1 MAENELFQA
10 VRSNDLDRA
19 RQLLLENQVDVN
31 SKNSF
36 GSTALITAC
45 RRGNVAFI
53 LLLLENGANINLQ
66 DSAGYT
72 ALFWACQY
80 TDLEVAR
87 LLLACGADIDVE
99 NHRGK
104 TAYTVASK
112 PVKDEIKQWSGTEG
126 KKKAKPSNEETV
138 QRTQRVPRDKDS
150 ITLKSTQLPE
160 AIVSPE
166 HDYSEVSNLPVLS
179 IPGPLSE
186 FSQQAGSESYQDSGL
201 SSVLADS
208 SLTTGTKLTS
218 VGPRD
223 GDQKLAETNDILDEK
238 AEQASEYSD
247 TSNTGSIYTDSMDN
261 LAAELLKRLD
271 FVNLAEDSRG
281 AIVALLPEILQDF
294 AVRLGFNTQD
304 QDQDLRAAM
313 YYIWRQRSKIASRFH
328 RICELD
334 MQPIRSSA
342 DDMPLQEKMD
352 LWKLDEDAQIPEESE
367 NLPFD
372 FALSNEPNGDTLKSP
387 AQEQK
392 TSKSHGGE
400 YFDSVGKSE
409 AFTWLVGRLQS
420 EARLAKTT
428 PEASFVLRDL
438 VPKQKRP
445 RRGERPEST
454 DVKFELDWE
463 PNLFFE
469 DQKCTV
475 PPSEAIANVITL
487 TGGSIDAQAT
497 TTLEYL
503 HQTWPSSGK
512 ELLQLIKV
520 VLSQK
525 EMLWHEATLID
536 GTQLRAC
543 IDNCQ
548 FLVEAT
554 GTTASVSEIGEQLA
568 WLGAALRSSPIPAG
582 VAYCRPV
589 AVVVRETATHGQH
602 SGPSEPSRL
611 IKIGFEM
618 STIGHSAMDKGQC
631 WHHAFNNPVVVL
643 GYPIPRRSTSNHGL
657 EIPLNIMAGLASTEQ
672 IDWFADKM
680 YIKGYSTMMI
690 PTKKHDDM
698 LCWHLLYKE
707 DGSRISYSGHKF
719 THETQIDN
727 LQVKSLRHILGWC
740 GRVKI
745 LAGTV
750 LPKISLLITT
760 PSTKPNHNFIPLQQ
774 TGSAQAQYGIESSE
788 LEPPRLA
795 RHALYG
801 LQVKSSQRIEGT
813 PFIRLARDT
822 PSHESQDL
830 IRRKFKPLK
839 EKYVILWDEEDK
851 RGWLVNGATALL
863 HITRASLHPASKNEG
878 LLLSHNDDRFQE
890 DESLLATNTALEFLL
905 NKNNLALMV
914 YEDTTLLSIV
924 NDVFVVL
931 DQLFEHQKNVFG
943 DWKRGKTKMPRG
955 SLAGWDFTNLVKV
968 ASLLEPEFTPVVA
981 TLEADGK
988 SWVDWT
994 RALYAVTLVGCG
1006 FGKIIEPEGP
1016 AHCQAWSELPKGKY
1030 YLAAAYADLENKI
1043 LKRSVHFGVKGKD
1056 ESIRFV
1062 WNAPAGTSG
1071 KCPHEQEGASGS
1083 GHGEGYEPVQTL
1095 LPQNLSHDLL
1105 PRRPETTAF
1114 EQGAVIFGQHSNSPW
1129 TWGNEGDPHQGDRH
1143 GLSHRGNSSPLSGAS
1158 AVISQLD
1165 DSTTSSSNTS
1175 DSMSASSIPTG
1186 NSQFTVTPQN
1196 ELEQPSSATFFDD
1209 VATDGRSVGRYRE
1222 LKQKY
1227 EKAHENLFALMQR
1240 NPDLTPVR
1248 IAVLDTGLDLNHP
1261 TVQASPP
1268 TGRRNFLTG
1277 DDNVYDQ
1284 DGHGTFVTGLLMD
1297 YAPHAEIFIGKISEG
1312 NVVAGTDIIAD
1323 AIRYAVDEWKVD
1335 IISMSF
1341 GYPDSWAEEIAA
1353 LRDALRYA
1361 QTKDVLLFAAAS
1373 NAGSSRVRAFPARS
1387 TDVIC
1392 VLSTCAQGKP
1402 SQFSPPAIE
1411 GDANLATV
1419 GEDVESLMRSDSSG
1433 QGLLT
1438 CVKSGTSFA
1447 TPIMAGIAAM
1457 LVRYVRILLPE
1468 NKNDVMN
1475 KAVMDKL
1482 LIGVAQK
1489 GNEHNKSAEYHF
1501 VNVYPSKN
1509 CILGGLENKY
1519 MRYELKKIIL

>member
-1 MAENELFQA
+1 
-10 VRSNDLDRA
+10 
-19 RQLLLENQVDVN
+19 
-31 SKNSF
+31 
-36 GSTALITAC
+36 
-45 RRGNVAFI
+45 
-53 LLLLENGANINLQ
+53 
-66 DSAGYT
+66 
-72 ALFWACQY
+72 
-80 TDLEVAR
+80 
-87 LLLACGADIDVE
+87 
-99 NHRGK
+99 
-104 TAYTVASK
+104 
-112 PVKDEIKQWSGTEG
+112 
-126 KKKAKPSNEETV
+126 
-138 QRTQRVPRDKDS
+138 
-150 ITLKSTQLPE
+150 
-160 AIVSPE
+160 
-166 HDYSEVSNLPVLS
+166 
-179 IPGPLSE
+179 
-186 FSQQAGSESYQDSGL
+186 
-201 SSVLADS
+201 
-208 SLTTGTKLTS
+208 
-218 VGPRD
+218 
-223 GDQKLAETNDILDEK
+223 
-238 AEQASEYSD
+238 
-247 TSNTGSIYTDSMDN
+247 MDN

-313 YYIWRQRSKIASRFH
+313 YYIWRQR

-392 TSKSHGGE
+392 TSKSHG
-400 YFDSVGKSE
+400 
-409 AFTWLVGRLQS
+409 
-420 EARLAKTT
+420 
-428 PEASFVLRDL
+428 
-438 VPKQKRP
+438 
-445 RRGERPEST
+445 
-454 DVKFELDWE
+454 
-463 PNLFFE
+463 
-469 DQKCTV
+469 
-475 PPSEAIANVITL
+475 
-487 TGGSIDAQAT
+487 
-497 TTLEYL
+497 
-503 HQTWPSSGK
+503 
-512 ELLQLIKV
+512 
-520 VLSQK
+520 
-525 EMLWHEATLID
+525 ATLID